1 MTFKKWIFIAIFL
14 FGVGIVFGMT
24 SSDAFASLFSE
35 DLAAIA
41 ELGAILEP
49 FAVTTAV
56 FILLKNIVALLV
68 SFMFSPIL
76 CLMPVVALTVNGGLL
91 SFVAGIAVQQ
101 ESFGFV
107 IAALLPHGIIE
118 LPALIIGE
126 AASLSF
132 GAAAVMSVIS
142 EKRRRLLLPNLKE
155 NLRYLVIAGIML
167 VPAAI
172 IETWI
177 TPLFLQ

>member
-1 MTFKKWIFIAIFL
+1 MTFKKWIFIAISL
-14 FGVGIVFGMT
+14 FGIGIVLGMMVPG
-24 SSDAFASLFSE
+24 SIANLFSE
-35 DLAAIA
+35 DLAALA

-49 FAVTTAV
+49 FTVTTAV
-56 FILLKNIVALLV
+56 FILLKNIMALLV
-68 SFMFSPIL
+68 SFMFSPIFL
-76 CLMPVVALTVNGGLL
+76 FMPVLALTVNGGLL

-101 ESFGFV
+101 VSAGYV

-126 AASLSF
+126 AAALSF
-132 GAAAVMSVIS
+132 GAAAVMGVIS

-155 NLRYLVIAGIML
+155 NLRYLAIAGIML

>member
-14 FGVGIVFGMT
+14 FGIGIVLGMT
-24 SSDAFASLFSE
+24 VPGSFANLFSE

-41 ELGAILEP
+41 ELSAILKP
-49 FAVTTAV
+49 FTVTTAA
-56 FILLKNIVALLV
+56 FIMLKNIIALLV
-68 SFMFSPIL
+68 SFIFSPIFL
-76 CLMPVVALTVNGGLL
+76 VMPVLALTVNGGLL
-91 SFVAGIAVQQ
+91 SFVAGIGVQQ
-101 ESFGFV
+101 ESLGYV
-107 IAALLPHGIIE
+107 IGALLPHGIIE

-126 AASLSF
+126 AASLNF
-132 GAAAVMSVIS
+132 GATAVMSVIS
-142 EKRRRLLLPNLKE
+142 ERRRHLLLPNLKE

>member
-14 FGVGIVFGMT
+14 FGIGIVFGIVEPD
-24 SSDAFASLFSE
+24 SIANFFSE
-35 DLAAIA
+35 DLVALA
-41 ELGAILEP
+41 ELAALLEL
-49 FAVTTAV
+49 FTVTTAV
-56 FILLKNIVALLV
+56 FILLKNILALLV
-68 SFMFSPIL
+68 SFIFSPIL
-76 CLMPVVALTVNGGLL
+76 CLMPVLALTVNGGLL
-91 SFVAGIAVQQ
+91 SFVAGIVVEQ
-101 ESFGFV
+101 ESYGYV

-177 TPLFLQ
+177 TPLFL